1 MAREGAPRITV
12 IDDHAEFLGLMRQLL
27 SGSYDVRTFTG
38 RDISPDDILDSNPD
52 LLIVDLRLDTRD
64 LQGWDVVRL
73 VRAHRHLRA
82 IPIVVCSA
90 DHGALR
96 ERSAAMSAANVASL
110 AKPFELEA
118 LEALIQ
124 RGLSDGFA
132 GDAPAAVVASN
143 PLPAAVPAPAAG
155 S

>member
-1 MAREGAPRITV
+1 MAHDGAPRVTV

-27 SGSYDVRTFTG
+27 SGTYDVRTFTG
-38 RDISPDDILDSNPD
+38 HDISPDDILDSNPD
-52 LLIVDLRLDTRD
+52 LLVLDLRLDTRD

-82 IPIVVCSA
+82 IPIIVCSA
-90 DHGALR
+90 DHAALR
-96 ERSAAMSAANVASL
+96 ERSAAMRAAKVASL

-124 RGLSDGFA
+124 RGLSHGFT
-132 GDAPAAVVASN
+132 GDAAAAVVPSK
-143 PLPAAVPAPAAG
+143 PVAAATPAPAAG
-155 S
+155 P